1 AILAGIVCGC
11 LTALIQAFWQGAPDE
26 L

>member
-1 AILAGIVCGC
+1 IVCGC

>member
-1 AILAGIVCGC
+1 LAGIVCGC

>member
-1 AILAGIVCGC
+1 GIVCGC